1 MSLQNWLQIGHLTNH
16 QATVAEVRNLLS
28 VLDRELADAGVLG
41 LSDDGRFTHSYDAAL
56 LLCKLA
62 LHVSGFEVQKR
73 APGHHALWINSL
85 EFTLGEKYKP
95 TLIHL
100 SKSSKLRHTTLYD
113 QAGFVQK
120 QDADDL
126 LQAAQQLRADVLAW
140 LYSQHAILVPSGY

>member
-1 MSLQNWLQIGHLTNH
+1 MSLQNWLQIGHLINH

-28 VLDRELADAGVLG
+28 VVDRELGDAGVAG
-41 LSDDGRFTHSYDAAL
+41 LSDEGRFTHAYDAAL

-62 LHVSGFEVQKR
+62 LHASGFEVQKR
-73 APGHHALWINSL
+73 ATGHHSLWINSL
-85 EFTLGEKYKP
+85 EFTLGQQHKE

-113 QAGFVQK
+113 HAGVVQK

-126 LQAAQQLRADVLAW
+126 LEAARQLRADVLAW
-140 LYSQHAILVPSGY
+140 LRSQHPSLLPSAS